1 MRSALAEV
9 LVGLPHLVAID
20 RLPASVSAD
29 GVTVE
34 LTGEQHAVDVIG
46 DLRAHVSEARW
57 RQGRR
62 TGPARYEVVRSHV
75 DRCALTLVLDGVDL
89 AAAYHL
95 ALAARRQM
103 LAAPAPR
110 ASTTTAAGT
119 VAARPATLPA

>member
-20 RLPASVSAD
+20 RLPASVTAD

-34 LTGEQHAVDVIG
+34 LTGDHDAVDVVG
-46 DLRAHVSEARW
+46 SLRAHVRGARW

-62 TGPARYEVVRSHV
+62 SGEGRYEVLRTHV
-75 DRCALTLVLDGVDL
+75 DRCAVTLVLDGLDL

-95 ALAARRQM
+95 ALAARRQILDG
-103 LAAPAPR
+103 LASSP
-110 ASTTTAAGT
+110 STTVAPT